1 MQIRS
6 ARPSTAVPRPGN
18 RAGSCHVRGVSH
30 LTDLSS
36 GSAQPASQGNAAT
49 VGGDDIILELRDLEK
64 RYGHIQALKRSTLAF
79 RRGEIHAIVGE
90 NGAGKSTLIK
100 LLTGVIRRSG
110 VTIVRRPPSSLL

>member
-1 MQIRS
+1 MRGADLHRASFHCS
-6 ARPSTAVPRPGN
+6 ATAPATGLGPATCG
-18 RAGSCHVRGVSH
+18 GVSH

-100 LLTGVIRRSG
+100 L
-110 VTIVRRPPSSLL
+110 